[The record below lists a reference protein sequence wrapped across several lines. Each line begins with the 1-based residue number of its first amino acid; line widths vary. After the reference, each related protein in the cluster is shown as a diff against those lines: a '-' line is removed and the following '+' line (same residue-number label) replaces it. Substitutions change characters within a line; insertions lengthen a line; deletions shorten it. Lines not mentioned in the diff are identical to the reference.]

1 MRKKTRWL
9 ITLKNEIYSKKNFYL
24 LILGERYWNLA
35 KERKNKRGSEF
46 YLEENVAKKKK
57 TWKIWKWKTHR
68 DWWSGGWSK
77 KGGEDARECPLNLRL
92 PAATNKTLLKRK
104 GSNESI
110 AWSNTTKA
118 TKRVEHLINRNSTEG
133 DSQTIFEGTP
143 GRRTWPSNFCSR
155 PAPLPSPPLRFLAN
169 LVPTYR
175 IKYSRFI
182 FRYHS
187 ICPRLVQY
195 FSRVYGNN

>member
-24 LILGERYWNLA
+24 LILRERYWNLA

-46 YLEENVAKKKK
+46 YLEENVAKKK

-92 PAATNKTLLKRK
+92 PAAANKTLLKRK

-182 FRYHS
+182 FCYHS